1 MSKEKPL
8 YRPQPTAATR
18 RPADPMAPLAA
29 PAPAPVS
36 GREPGRVKFD
46 DRGNAIYEWS
56 IKTGEFAKDSA
67 TSRLKKLENPSLSL
81 AEDAPTPVEIA
92 RPNPH
97 GTIKGYN
104 PYDSG
109 KLSGKQVP
117 RKKDLKK
124 LSEWL
129 ALKKQAALNKQ
140 EED

>member
-1 MSKEKPL
+1 M
-8 YRPQPTAATR
+8 
-18 RPADPMAPLAA
+18 PAAA
-29 PAPAPVS
+29 PADELAAEPEAPAAA
-36 GREPGRVKFD
+36 GKQPGRVTFD
-46 DRGNAIYEWS
+46 ARGNAVYEWS
-56 IKTGEFAKDSA
+56 VRTGEFVKDSA
-67 TSRLKKLENPSLSL
+67 TSRLKKLDNPSLSL
-81 AEDAPTPVEIA
+81 AEDAPTPVEIV

-109 KLSGKQVP
+109 KLSGKQAP

-129 ALKKQAALNKQ
+129 ALRKQAALNKR

>member
-8 YRPQPTAATR
+8 TRPLPAAAAR
-18 RPADPMAPLAA
+18 RPADPSAPGVA
-29 PAPAPVS
+29 PSPTGQS
-36 GREPGRVKFD
+36 RRQPGRVKFD
-46 DRGNAIYEWS
+46 DRGNAVYEWS
-56 IKTGEFAKDSA
+56 MNTGEFAKDSA
-67 TSRLKKLENPSLSL
+67 TSRLKKLDNPSLSL